1 MSVIDLISAGINVPV
16 YILGVL
22 VLISLAVTFIFVLF
36 ATDIK
41 KYAPESIILKEA
53 RKKHLPILMIH
64 DAAGRCEFTL
74 GKKGK
79 KGDITYK
86 TDAYGIY
93 IDQRIQGMP
102 PEDRLK
108 DGVPIYHYATNFSFP
123 ISGKNARSLETIIAH
138 VRKNYPQ
145 LAQINDLEI
154 IELLGT
160 DADELV
166 HDCSNI
172 CKEYDLKTSDFT
184 VDPEFLFDATS
195 AQTEQ
200 EKDRLIL
207 YAMANEMSRLIHIIQ
222 DETSVLPAKTE
233 YFSYTH
239 AFKLI
244 PSAFLSQ
251 DVHQLKMLLERMVRK
266 EQGAAMMQLAAYGTF
281 ILMILVGAGVA
292 YKMISG

>member
-1 MSVIDLISAGINVPV
+1 MILDLISAGINVPA
-16 YILGVL
+16 YILGIL

-41 KYAPESIILKEA
+41 KFAPESLVLKEA

-74 GKKGK
+74 GKKAK
-79 KGDITYK
+79 KGDLTYK
-86 TDAYGIY
+86 TDAYGVY

-108 DGVPIYHYATNFSFP
+108 DGVPIYHYSTNFSFP

-138 VRKNYPQ
+138 VRKNYSQ
-145 LAQINDLEI
+145 LSQINDLEI

-166 HDCSNI
+166 HDCQNI
-172 CKEYDLKTSDFT
+172 CKEYDLKTKDFS
-184 VDPEFLFDATS
+184 VDPAFMFDATS
-195 AQTEQ
+195 AKTEK
-200 EKDRLIL
+200 EKEHLIL
-207 YAMANEMSRLIHIIQ
+207 YAMANEMARLIHVIQ
-222 DETSVLPAKTE
+222 DETAVLPAKAE

-251 DVHQLKMLLERMVRK
+251 DVSQLKMLLERMVRK
-266 EQGAAMMQLAAYGTF
+266 EQNAAMMQLMAWGTF
-281 ILMILVGAGVA
+281 ILMVLVGAGVA
-292 YKMISG
+292 YKLISA